1 MRNESKYKDAERE
14 RFFGLSKKTT
24 PISKTDQKLLAN
36 AEKVANQFGI
46 AFTDR
51 LKVEKHE
58 GRNLEKVD
66 EYTAIK
72 RPGFGSSE

>member
-24 PISKTDQKLLAN
+24 PISEADQKLLEN

-46 AFTDR
+46 SFADR

-58 GRNLEKVD
+58 GRDLVKVD

-72 RPGFGSSE
+72 GPGCGSSE